1 MRRKKRKEVSILA
14 AGLLLI
20 PLCFTT
26 FQAES
31 IDQKETMLEK
41 NENVEQMESQATVY
55 FHDYDTNQN
64 KLIKEPITTLT
75 AEKAFQLREELLQIE
90 ELNLNSIE
98 KIKTQ
103 IEKLQEWDL
112 LPQSNNLY
120 KIQQKLNNIQ
130 INPSPNSQTLQ
141 ADSVSP
147 NVIICGPA
155 ITSFLTIGGPMLPL
169 HVLLFNILEPFW
181 YNTTN
186 VETNFF
192 NGAIISGFIGIL
204 PVVAFY
210 CSTTTLINAYGA
222 IIGEKTVFSPFIALM
237 LLHAGVGISV
247 NINSNDFALSVF
259 DWAVGL
265 SVTGLVA
272 YIDIN

>member
-1 MRRKKRKEVSILA
+1 MGRKKRKEVSILA
-14 AGLLLI
+14 AVLLLI